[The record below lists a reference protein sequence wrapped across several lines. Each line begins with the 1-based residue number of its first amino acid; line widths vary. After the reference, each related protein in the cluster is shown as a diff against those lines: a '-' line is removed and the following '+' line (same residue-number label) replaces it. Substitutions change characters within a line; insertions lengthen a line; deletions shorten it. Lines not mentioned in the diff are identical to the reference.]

1 MTIRQKNKNID
12 FSKYKYLKPIL
23 GENEC
28 NHILQQFET
37 KDNIFDAYDV
47 IIIHES
53 IYHKDKRVELFKS
66 LETYCIKK
74 SKILVKF
81 SGNNSQSFSYQSLMT
96 LSAKKLY
103 ENIEIYLSENE
114 KNQSNILMLA
124 YGKYW
129 NLNPLLNT
137 LEVLNIFIENY
148 SQDSLLDFDDFEDD
162 FNLLELKKI
171 LKDLEYSL
179 LYDGVNDYKDS
190 INITQVKHLTTN
202 LQNIIQSKANE

>member
-1 MTIRQKNKNID
+1 
-12 FSKYKYLKPIL
+12 
-23 GENEC
+23 
-28 NHILQQFET
+28 
-37 KDNIFDAYDV
+37 
-47 IIIHES
+47 
-53 IYHKDKRVELFKS
+53 
-66 LETYCIKK
+66 
-74 SKILVKF
+74 
-81 SGNNSQSFSYQSLMT
+81 MT

-103 ENIEIYLSENE
+103 KNIEIYLSENE

-137 LEVLNIFIENY
+137 LEALNIFIENY